1 MKKEVNRSP
10 LFYVGDK
17 YKLISEI
24 KTYFPHASDQ
34 TIILSTDS
42 EIDQHYYDLM
52 KENVDD
58 EYTLVYDDL
67 SKSSSIISGYFPE
80 EFK

>member
-1 MKKEVNRSP
+1 
-10 LFYVGDK
+10 
-17 YKLISEI
+17 
-24 KTYFPHASDQ
+24 
-34 TIILSTDS
+34 
-42 EIDQHYYDLM
+42 M

-67 SKSSSIISGYFPE
+67 SKSSSIVSGYFPE